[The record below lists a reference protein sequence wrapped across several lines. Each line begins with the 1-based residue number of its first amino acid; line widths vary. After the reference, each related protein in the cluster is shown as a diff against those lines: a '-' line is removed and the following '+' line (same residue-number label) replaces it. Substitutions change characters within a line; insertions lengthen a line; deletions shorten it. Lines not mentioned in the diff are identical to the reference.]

1 MPNVEIDYT
10 AEELA
15 FRDEVRAF
23 INDKHTAE
31 IRAKTAKSM
40 TGYIHKEDHVAWQ
53 KELYKKG
60 WIAPNWPVEHGGP
73 GWSTTQKYIYD
84 TEMLRAGTLRPL
96 AFGLKMVAPVLME
109 FGTEEQKQK
118 YLPDILQTNVWW
130 CQGYSEPGSGSDL
143 ASLQCRAIPDGDDY
157 IVNGSKI
164 WTTQAQKADM
174 IFCRVRTS
182 TEGKRQEGIS
192 FLLID
197 METPGITVEPIVLV
211 DQTPAPEQEVNQVF
225 FSDVR
230 VPQANRVGKENDGWT
245 VAKYLLEFER
255 GNAYAGGLHGGLA
268 RIRTIAELERTDG
281 GRLIDDPAFSA
292 KLAAL
297 EVQATA
303 VEFTELRTLSALSA
317 GQRVGASS
325 SILKCQGSSMTQEV
339 GELAVEAA
347 AYYANPFDQSVLDY
361 GANIPPI
368 GPDYTMAAAGRY
380 FNQRKA
386 TIYGGSNEVQHEIV
400 AKHILGM

>member
-1 MPNVEIDYT
+1 MDIEYT

-23 INDKHTAE
+23 IDVEHTAE
-31 IRAKTAKSM
+31 IRSKTTKSM
-40 TGYIHKEDHVAWQ
+40 TGYIHKEDHIAWQ
-53 KELYKKG
+53 KALYKQG

-73 GWSTTQKYIYD
+73 GWSATQKYIYD

-164 WTTQAQKADM
+164 WTTQAQQADM
-174 IFCRVRTS
+174 IFCLVRTS

-197 METPGITVEPIVLV
+197 MNTPGITVEPIVLI

-225 FSDVR
+225 FADVR
-230 VPQANRVGKENDGWT
+230 VPQANRVGEENNGWT
-245 VAKYLLEFER
+245 IAKYLLEFER
-255 GNAYAGGLHGGLA
+255 GNAYAGGLHGNLA
-268 RIRTIAELERTDG
+268 RVRTIAELERADG
-281 GRLIDDPAFSA
+281 GRLIDDPAFST

-297 EVQATA
+297 EVQARA

-325 SILKCQGSSMTQEV
+325 SILKCQGSSMTQDV

>member
-1 MPNVEIDYT
+1 MEIDYT

-174 IFCRVRTS
+174 IFCLVRTS

-197 METPGITVEPIVLV
+197 METPGITVE
-211 DQTPAPEQEVNQVF
+211 
-225 FSDVR
+225 
-230 VPQANRVGKENDGWT
+230 
-245 VAKYLLEFER
+245 
-255 GNAYAGGLHGGLA
+255 
-268 RIRTIAELERTDG
+268 
-281 GRLIDDPAFSA
+281 
-292 KLAAL
+292 
-297 EVQATA
+297 
-303 VEFTELRTLSALSA
+303 
-317 GQRVGASS
+317 
-325 SILKCQGSSMTQEV
+325 
-339 GELAVEAA
+339 
-347 AYYANPFDQSVLDY
+347 
-361 GANIPPI
+361 
-368 GPDYTMAAAGRY
+368 
-380 FNQRKA
+380 
-386 TIYGGSNEVQHEIV
+386 
-400 AKHILGM
+400 

>member
-1 MPNVEIDYT
+1 M
-10 AEELA
+10 ELA
-15 FRDEVRAF
+15 LNNADIEFQSEVRAYVAA
-23 INDKHTAE
+23 NLDKKVSE
-31 IRAKTAKSM
+31 KVRLGYGVEKSE
-40 TGYIHKEDHVAWQ
+40 TDEWTRI
-53 KELYKKG
+53 LNRKG
-60 WIAPNWPVEHGGP
+60 WAAPHWPVEVGGAQ
-73 GWSTTQKYIYD
+73 WSAVRRHLFDIELRSAHAPELQGFGFSMVGPAIIKYGSD
-84 TEMLRAGTLRPL
+84 
-96 AFGLKMVAPVLME
+96 
-109 FGTEEQKQK
+109 EQKNK
-118 YLPDILQTNVWW
+118 YLPKILNAEMSW
-130 CQGYSEPGSGSDL
+130 CQGYSEPQAGSDL
-143 ASLQCRAIPDGDDY
+143 ASLRTTATSDGDNY
-157 IVNGSKI
+157 VVNGSKI
-164 WTTQAQKADM
+164 WTSAAELADH
-174 IFCRVRTS
+174 IFVLVKTD
-182 TEGKRQEGIS
+182 TDVKPQLGIS

>member
-1 MPNVEIDYT
+1 
-10 AEELA
+10 
-15 FRDEVRAF
+15 
-23 INDKHTAE
+23 
-31 IRAKTAKSM
+31 
-40 TGYIHKEDHVAWQ
+40 
-53 KELYKKG
+53 
-60 WIAPNWPVEHGGP
+60 
-73 GWSTTQKYIYD
+73 
-84 TEMLRAGTLRPL
+84 
-96 AFGLKMVAPVLME
+96 MVAPVLME

-164 WTTQAQKADM
+164 WTTQAQQADM
-174 IFCRVRTS
+174 IFCLVRTS

-197 METPGITVEPIVLV
+197 MNTPGITVEPIVLI

-225 FSDVR
+225 FADVR
-230 VPQANRVGKENDGWT
+230 VPQANRVGEENNGWT
-245 VAKYLLEFER
+245 IAKYLLEFER
-255 GNAYAGGLHGGLA
+255 GNAYAGGLHGNLA
-268 RIRTIAELERTDG
+268 RVRTIAELERADG
-281 GRLIDDPAFSA
+281 GRLIDDPAFST

-297 EVQATA
+297 EVQARA

-325 SILKCQGSSMTQEV
+325 SILKCQGSSMTQDV

>member
-1 MPNVEIDYT
+1 MDIQYS

-15 FRDEVRAF
+15 FCNEVRAF
-23 INDKHTAE
+23 VAENHTSE
-31 IRAKTAKSM
+31 IQAKTGKSM

-53 KELYKKG
+53 KALYAKG
-60 WIAPNWPVEHGGP
+60 WVAPNWPVEHGGP
-73 GWSTTQKYIYD
+73 GWTATQKYIYE
-84 TEMLRAGTLRPL
+84 TEMMRAGTLRPL
-96 AFGLKMVAPVLME
+96 AFGLKMVAPVIME
-109 FGTEEQKQK
+109 FGTEEQKQTF
-118 YLPDILQTNVWW
+118 LPDILQSNVWW

-143 ASLQCRAIPDGDDY
+143 ASLQTRAIPDGDDY

-164 WTTQAQKADM
+164 WTTQAQKADW
-174 IFCRVRTS
+174 IFCLVRTS
-182 TEGKRQEGIS
+182 TEGKRQEGIT

-197 METPGITVEPIVLV
+197 MTMPGITVEPIVLV
-211 DQTPAPEQEVNQVF
+211 DQTAAPEQEVNQVF
-225 FSDVR
+225 FADVR

-255 GNAYAGGLHGGLA
+255 GNAYAGGLHGGLG
-268 RIRTIAELERTDG
+268 RVRQIAEQERSDG
-281 GRLIDDPAFSA
+281 GRLIDNPTFAA

-297 EVQATA
+297 EVMARA
-303 VEFTELRTLSALSA
+303 VEFTELRTLSALGA

-325 SILKCQGSSMTQEV
+325 SILKCQGSSMIQDV
-339 GELAVEAA
+339 SELAVEAT

-361 GANIPPI
+361 GANVPPV
-368 GPDYTMAAAGRY
+368 GPDYSVSAAGRY

-400 AKHILGM
+400 AKRILGM